1 VAAQKVYHLSL
12 KTEHQRC
19 TRNDHL
25 SNPQSKF
32 SGKKF
37 PKFPLAFINFIRRI
51 TMKSLSIV
59 ALLFLLVLSSCAT
72 KGQTGAL
79 GGAAGGALIGQAIGG
94 NTGATLIGAAVG
106 GALGYIIGNEMDK
119 SDRDQLNRA
128 YEQGPSN
135 QRSSWVNPDSGNSY
149 AVTPQPAYNN
159 PSSRQVCRKA
169 EIDAVIDG
177 KRERTYSTAC
187 RNSSGQWELQQ

>member
-1 VAAQKVYHLSL
+1 
-12 KTEHQRC
+12 
-19 TRNDHL
+19 
-25 SNPQSKF
+25 
-32 SGKKF
+32 
-37 PKFPLAFINFIRRI
+37 
-51 TMKSLSIV
+51 MKSLSIV
-59 ALLFLLVLSSCAT
+59 VLLFLLVLSSCAT

-119 SDRDQLNRA
+119 SDRDQLNRT
-128 YEQGPSN
+128 YEQGASN
-135 QRSSWVNPDSGNSY
+135 QRSSWVNPDSGNRY
-149 AVTPQPAYNN
+149 AVTPQPAYND